1 MYVNNI
7 LNSLSQE
14 KLNLKYT
21 LIKQKIIV
29 YAIY

>member
-7 LNSLSQE
+7 LNSLYQE